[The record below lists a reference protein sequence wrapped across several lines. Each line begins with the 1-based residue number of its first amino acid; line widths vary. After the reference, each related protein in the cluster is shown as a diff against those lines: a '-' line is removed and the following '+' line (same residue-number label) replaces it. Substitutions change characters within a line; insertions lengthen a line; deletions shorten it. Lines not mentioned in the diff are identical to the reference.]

1 MHKLKLILFFIVFI
15 FIISGCDATLLGPSL
30 GDNLFPLT
38 VGNKFEYKM
47 VDLDST
53 QTEIPETARNFT
65 REIGT
70 PVYVDGYLAS
80 PVYGTY
86 FDMNNNNIVGR
97 DTLYVYK
104 SQADDTIS
112 YYIKIIIPLTDTS
125 TLTINKWVPIFL
137 RQYGS
142 EYTYTF
148 FDSTVI
154 VTNVIGGVEYPMS
167 LTVTLYN
174 MTGSKIK
181 TAVIENSDGY
191 WTNRLSISYALK
203 QAGVNIRTGD
213 FYRVWLAEHV
223 GPVRE
228 TKYYLERRT
237 GTNIELTSKTII
249 K

>member
-1 MHKLKLILFFIVFI
+1 MLSKFKLIPLFLVSI
-15 FIISGCDATLLGPSL
+15 FIISGCDGTLLGPSL

-38 VGNKFEYKM
+38 VGNRFEYKI
-47 VDLDST
+47 VDLDSN
-53 QTEIPETARNFT
+53 QAEIPETARNFT
-65 REIGT
+65 REIGS

-86 FDMNNNNIVGR
+86 FDANNSIVDR

-104 SQADDTIS
+104 SPADDTIS
-112 YYIKIIIPLTDTS
+112 YYIKIVIPLTDTS
-125 TLTINKWVPIFL
+125 TITINKWAPIFL

-142 EYTYTF
+142 DYTYPF

-167 LTVTLYN
+167 FTITLSN
-174 MTGSKIK
+174 MTGSKVK
-181 TAVIENSDGY
+181 TAVIENSAGY

-203 QAGVNIRTGD
+203 QAGANIRTGD

-228 TKYYLERRT
+228 TKYYIERRT
-237 GTNIELTSKTII
+237 GTNIELTSKTI